1 MPRSPQVVARAKLRS
16 ALKVEDRAV
25 VAKQLATTAREAAM
39 IAAVEAGIS
48 RYEVGK
54 ICRGITG
61 QRVSQIPGMPPGE
74 NMNPKAVKAAVAKA
88 KRARA
93 KEAV

>member
-1 MPRSPQVVARAKLRS
+1 MARSPQVVARQKLR
-16 ALKVEDRAV
+16 AAIKVEDRAV
-25 VAKQLATTAREAAM
+25 VAKQRATTARNAAM
-39 IAAVEAGIS
+39 IVAVEAGIS

-54 ICRGITG
+54 ICRGISG
-61 QRVSQIPGMPPGE
+61 QAVSLVEGMPKGE

-93 KEAV
+93 KVS

>member
-1 MPRSPQVVARAKLRS
+1 MPRSPQVVARAKLRT
-16 ALKVEDRAV
+16 AIRVEQRAV
-25 VAKQLATTAREAAM
+25 IAKSAATAQLHAAM
-39 IAAVEAGIS
+39 VGAVTSGLS

-54 ICRGITG
+54 MCGVTG
-61 QRVSQIPGMPPGE
+61 TRVSQIPGMPPGE

-93 KEAV
+93 KVS